1 MYSIYIYIQSYTYT
15 HTHTIYIYICMY
27 ICMYIYRY
35 MYTHSD
41 THTHCAHLSSV
52 FCFHF
57 KNDQATLFPKTD
69 DWNHQLRRLMLLVL
83 RPKRFIG
90 PCWKGKP
97 LGRLGQLVFRFRILE
112 MQCIVIYIYNIYIY
126 NIYILDPCGPVNS
139 RFLFTHQLAALRRF
153 PGGPGDDNQGHV
165 GGHGGCTVA
174 PELGVV

>member
-1 MYSIYIYIQSYTYT
+1 
-15 HTHTIYIYICMY
+15 
-27 ICMYIYRY
+27 MYIYRY

-126 NIYILDPCGPVNS
+126 NIYIYWTHVDPSILDFCLPIS
-139 RFLFTHQLAALRRF
+139 WQLSGVFQADQVTTTKDMWEAM
-153 PGGPGDDNQGHV
+153 G
-165 GGHGGCTVA
+165 VA
-174 PELGVV
+174 PLHQN